1 MYAYDNYY
9 RIDMK
14 IYLVSLVYV
23 LGHIFYALII
33 LVANV
38 LCIKDS
44 VLFSYNFYNF
54 IISMLSINT
63 HIFSFL
69 KRNML
74 ILYAIPDPVREKPDA
89 CSANHCHNLDE
100 KMSTKSVFGAV
111 LLLSLNNNRSR
122 LGG

>member
-38 LCIKDS
+38 LYIKDS

-54 IISMLSINT
+54 IISVLSINT
-63 HIFSFL
+63 HIF
-69 KRNML
+69 
-74 ILYAIPDPVREKPDA
+74 
-89 CSANHCHNLDE
+89 
-100 KMSTKSVFGAV
+100 
-111 LLLSLNNNRSR
+111 
-122 LGG
+122 